1 MTLVLFGSSFPAFKL
16 ATERFGVGTVVGLRF
31 ALATATLIVIFR
43 GLPALE
49 PRMWRRLLAIGALGL
64 GGQAVTMIAGIDAG
78 SSTLGALVLGL
89 EPIGVA
95 VAAVLVAR
103 ERPTPATLL
112 GLGLGL
118 CGVAVVSG
126 LFTSGVSGGGRP
138 VAFLLVTVVL
148 FAAYTV
154 SVRREAGRVDAG
166 AVALVTSIGA
176 CIVTLPLI
184 ALDAAHG
191 QVVQGD
197 LDWSSVAVA
206 VYIGVGSGI
215 AYFLFA
221 AYTVSVRREAGRL
234 DAGAVAV
241 ATSIGAS
248 LLALPLIALDAV
260 RGEVVHGDVR
270 TSAVAAAIYI
280 GVGTGI
286 AYLLFAHVLSR
297 LPASRFAVAMY
308 AVPTLGVLASWVVL
322 GERPIARDVVGGAMI
337 LAAVWVAEHRRGGRD
352 VGAV

>member
-221 AYTVSVRREAGRL
+221 
-234 DAGAVAV
+234 
-241 ATSIGAS
+241 
-248 LLALPLIALDAV
+248 
-260 RGEVVHGDVR
+260 
-270 TSAVAAAIYI
+270 
-280 GVGTGI
+280 
-286 AYLLFAHVLSR
+286 HVLSR

-308 AVPTLGVLASWVVL
+308 AVPTLGVLASWAVL

-352 VGAV
+352 VGAA

>member
-1 MTLVLFGSSFPAFKL
+1 MPSSDISAGTGRNLRGTAELAVCLVLFGSSFPAFKL
-16 ATERFGVGTVVGLRF
+16 ATEGFGVGTVAGVRF
-31 ALATATLIVIFR
+31 AVATATLVLIGG

-49 PRMWRRLLAIGALGL
+49 RELWRRLLLIGAVGL
-64 GGQAVTMIAGIDAG
+64 GGQTVAMTAGIDAG

-103 ERPTPATLL
+103 ERPTPATLAGLAL
-112 GLGLGL
+112 GLA
-118 CGVAVVSG
+118 GVAVVSG
-126 LFTSGVSGGGRP
+126 LLTSGVSGAGRP
-138 VAFLLVTVVL
+138 VAFLLLTVV
-148 FAAYTV
+148 
-154 SVRREAGRVDAG
+154 
-166 AVALVTSIGA
+166 
-176 CIVTLPLI
+176 
-184 ALDAAHG
+184 
-191 QVVQGD
+191 
-197 LDWSSVAVA
+197 
-206 VYIGVGSGI
+206 
-215 AYFLFA
+215 LFA

-241 ATSIGAS
+241 VTSIGAS
-248 LLALPLIALDAV
+248 MLSLPLIGFDAA
-260 RGEVVHGDVR
+260 RGQVVQPDLR
-270 TSAVAAAIYI
+270 ASAVAALLYI

-308 AVPTLGVLASWVVL
+308 AVPTIGVLASWAVL

-352 VGAV
+352 VAAG

>member
-1 MTLVLFGSSFPAFKL
+1 MPSGEISARDARDLRATSELVVTLVLFGSSFPAFKL

-43 GLPALE
+43 GLPALD

-154 SVRREAGRVDAG
+154 SVRREAARIDAG

-184 ALDAAHG
+184 ALDVAHG
-191 QVVQGD
+191 RAVQGE
-197 LDWSSVAVA
+197 LDASSVAVV

-215 AYFLFA
+215 AYF
-221 AYTVSVRREAGRL
+221 
-234 DAGAVAV
+234 
-241 ATSIGAS
+241 
-248 LLALPLIALDAV
+248 
-260 RGEVVHGDVR
+260 
-270 TSAVAAAIYI
+270 
-280 GVGTGI
+280 
-286 AYLLFAHVLSR
+286 LFAHVLSR

-308 AVPTLGVLASWVVL
+308 AVPTIGVLASWAVL
-322 GERPIARDVVGGAMI
+322 GERPNARDVVGGAMI
-337 LAAVWVAEHRRGGRD
+337 LGAVWVAEHGRGGRD
-352 VGAV
+352 VAPA

>member
-103 ERPTPATLL
+103 ERPTPATLV

-221 AYTVSVRREAGRL
+221 
-234 DAGAVAV
+234 
-241 ATSIGAS
+241 
-248 LLALPLIALDAV
+248 
-260 RGEVVHGDVR
+260 
-270 TSAVAAAIYI
+270 
-280 GVGTGI
+280 
-286 AYLLFAHVLSR
+286 HVLSR

-308 AVPTLGVLASWVVL
+308 AVPTLGVLASWAVL

-352 VGAV
+352 VGAA

>member
-1 MTLVLFGSSFPAFKL
+1 VTLVLFGSSFPAFKL

-221 AYTVSVRREAGRL
+221 
-234 DAGAVAV
+234 
-241 ATSIGAS
+241 
-248 LLALPLIALDAV
+248 
-260 RGEVVHGDVR
+260 
-270 TSAVAAAIYI
+270 
-280 GVGTGI
+280 
-286 AYLLFAHVLSR
+286 HVLSR

-308 AVPTLGVLASWVVL
+308 AVPTLGVLASWAVL

-352 VGAV
+352 VGAA

>member
-1 MTLVLFGSSFPAFKL
+1 
-16 ATERFGVGTVVGLRF
+16 VVGLRF

-191 QVVQGD
+191 HVVQGD

-215 AYFLFA
+215 AYF
-221 AYTVSVRREAGRL
+221 
-234 DAGAVAV
+234 
-241 ATSIGAS
+241 
-248 LLALPLIALDAV
+248 
-260 RGEVVHGDVR
+260 
-270 TSAVAAAIYI
+270 
-280 GVGTGI
+280 
-286 AYLLFAHVLSR
+286 LFAHVLSR

-308 AVPTLGVLASWVVL
+308 AVPTLGVLASWAVL

-352 VGAV
+352 VGAA

>member
-1 MTLVLFGSSFPAFKL
+1 VTLVLFGSSFPAFKL

-43 GLPALE
+43 GLPALD

-221 AYTVSVRREAGRL
+221 
-234 DAGAVAV
+234 
-241 ATSIGAS
+241 
-248 LLALPLIALDAV
+248 
-260 RGEVVHGDVR
+260 
-270 TSAVAAAIYI
+270 
-280 GVGTGI
+280 
-286 AYLLFAHVLSR
+286 HVLSR

-308 AVPTLGVLASWVVL
+308 AVPTLGVLASWAVL

-352 VGAV
+352 VGAA

>member
-1 MTLVLFGSSFPAFKL
+1 VPSGEISARDARDLRATSELVVTLVLFGSSFPAFKL

-43 GLPALE
+43 GLPSLE
-49 PRMWRRLLAIGALGL
+49 PRMWRRLLLIGAVGL

-103 ERPTPATLL
+103 ERPTRSTLA

-118 CGVAVVSG
+118 AGVAVVSG
-126 LFTSGVSGGGRP
+126 LFTSGVSGEGRA
-138 VAFLLVTVVL
+138 VVFLLLTVVL

-154 SVRREAGRVDAG
+154 SVRREAARIDAG

-184 ALDAAHG
+184 ALDVAHG
-191 QVVQGD
+191 RAVQGE
-197 LDWSSVAVA
+197 LDASSVAVI

-215 AYFLFA
+215 AYF
-221 AYTVSVRREAGRL
+221 
-234 DAGAVAV
+234 
-241 ATSIGAS
+241 
-248 LLALPLIALDAV
+248 
-260 RGEVVHGDVR
+260 
-270 TSAVAAAIYI
+270 
-280 GVGTGI
+280 
-286 AYLLFAHVLSR
+286 LFAHVLSR

-308 AVPTLGVLASWVVL
+308 AVPTIGVLASWAVL
-322 GERPIARDVVGGAMI
+322 GERPNARDVVGGAMI
-337 LAAVWVAEHRRGGRD
+337 LGAVWVAEHGRGGRD
-352 VGAV
+352 VAPA

>member
-1 MTLVLFGSSFPAFKL
+1 VPSRELSAGNARDLRATTELVVTLVLFGSSFPAFKL

-103 ERPTPATLL
+103 ERPTPATLA

-118 CGVAVVSG
+118 AGVAVVSG

-197 LDWSSVAVA
+197 LHASSVAVA

-215 AYFLFA
+215 AYF
-221 AYTVSVRREAGRL
+221 
-234 DAGAVAV
+234 
-241 ATSIGAS
+241 
-248 LLALPLIALDAV
+248 
-260 RGEVVHGDVR
+260 
-270 TSAVAAAIYI
+270 
-280 GVGTGI
+280 
-286 AYLLFAHVLSR
+286 LFAHVLSR

-308 AVPTLGVLASWVVL
+308 AVPTLGVLFSWLVL
-322 GERPIARDVVGGAMI
+322 GERPIARDVVGGVMI

-352 VGAV
+352 VGAA

>member
-43 GLPALE
+43 GLPALD

-191 QVVQGD
+191 HVVQGD

-215 AYFLFA
+215 AYF
-221 AYTVSVRREAGRL
+221 
-234 DAGAVAV
+234 
-241 ATSIGAS
+241 
-248 LLALPLIALDAV
+248 
-260 RGEVVHGDVR
+260 
-270 TSAVAAAIYI
+270 
-280 GVGTGI
+280 
-286 AYLLFAHVLSR
+286 LFAHVLSR

-308 AVPTLGVLASWVVL
+308 AVPTLGVLASWAVL

-352 VGAV
+352 VGAA

>member
-64 GGQAVTMIAGIDAG
+64 GGQAITMIAGIDAG

-197 LDWSSVAVA
+197 LDASSVAVA

-215 AYFLFA
+215 AYF
-221 AYTVSVRREAGRL
+221 
-234 DAGAVAV
+234 
-241 ATSIGAS
+241 
-248 LLALPLIALDAV
+248 
-260 RGEVVHGDVR
+260 
-270 TSAVAAAIYI
+270 
-280 GVGTGI
+280 
-286 AYLLFAHVLSR
+286 LFAHVLSR

-308 AVPTLGVLASWVVL
+308 AVPTLGVLASWAVL

-352 VGAV
+352 VGAA

>member
-1 MTLVLFGSSFPAFKL
+1 VTLVLFGSSFPAFKL

-221 AYTVSVRREAGRL
+221 
-234 DAGAVAV
+234 
-241 ATSIGAS
+241 
-248 LLALPLIALDAV
+248 
-260 RGEVVHGDVR
+260 
-270 TSAVAAAIYI
+270 
-280 GVGTGI
+280 
-286 AYLLFAHVLSR
+286 HVLSR

>member
-221 AYTVSVRREAGRL
+221 
-234 DAGAVAV
+234 
-241 ATSIGAS
+241 
-248 LLALPLIALDAV
+248 
-260 RGEVVHGDVR
+260 
-270 TSAVAAAIYI
+270 
-280 GVGTGI
+280 
-286 AYLLFAHVLSR
+286 HVLSR

>member
-1 MTLVLFGSSFPAFKL
+1 VPSGEISARDARDLRATSELVVTLVLFGSSFPAFKL

-43 GLPALE
+43 GLPVLE
-49 PRMWRRLLAIGALGL
+49 PRMWRRLLLIGAVGL

-221 AYTVSVRREAGRL
+221 
-234 DAGAVAV
+234 
-241 ATSIGAS
+241 
-248 LLALPLIALDAV
+248 
-260 RGEVVHGDVR
+260 
-270 TSAVAAAIYI
+270 
-280 GVGTGI
+280 
-286 AYLLFAHVLSR
+286 HVLSR

-308 AVPTLGVLASWVVL
+308 AVPTLGVLASWAVL

-352 VGAV
+352 VGAA

>member
-1 MTLVLFGSSFPAFKL
+1 VTLVLFGSSFPAFKL

-221 AYTVSVRREAGRL
+221 KRK
-234 DAGAVAV
+234 
-241 ATSIGAS
+241 
-248 LLALPLIALDAV
+248 
-260 RGEVVHGDVR
+260 
-270 TSAVAAAIYI
+270 
-280 GVGTGI
+280 
-286 AYLLFAHVLSR
+286 
-297 LPASRFAVAMY
+297 
-308 AVPTLGVLASWVVL
+308 
-322 GERPIARDVVGGAMI
+322 
-337 LAAVWVAEHRRGGRD
+337 
-352 VGAV
+352 

>member
-1 MTLVLFGSSFPAFKL
+1 MPSGEISARDARDLRATSELVVTLVLFGSSFPAFKL

-43 GLPALE
+43 GLPVLE
-49 PRMWRRLLAIGALGL
+49 PRMWRRLLLIGAVGL

-95 VAAVLVAR
+95 VAAVLVAG
-103 ERPTPATLL
+103 ERPTPSTLA

-118 CGVAVVSG
+118 AGVAVVSG
-126 LFTSGVSGGGRP
+126 LFTSGVSGGGRA
-138 VAFLLVTVVL
+138 VAFLLLTVVL

-154 SVRREAGRVDAG
+154 SVRREAARIDAG

-184 ALDAAHG
+184 ALDVAHG
-191 QVVQGD
+191 RAVQGE
-197 LDWSSVAVA
+197 LDASSVAVV

-215 AYFLFA
+215 AYF
-221 AYTVSVRREAGRL
+221 
-234 DAGAVAV
+234 
-241 ATSIGAS
+241 
-248 LLALPLIALDAV
+248 
-260 RGEVVHGDVR
+260 
-270 TSAVAAAIYI
+270 
-280 GVGTGI
+280 
-286 AYLLFAHVLSR
+286 LFAHVLSR

-308 AVPTLGVLASWVVL
+308 AVPTIGVLASWAVL
-322 GERPIARDVVGGAMI
+322 GERPNARDVVGGAMI
-337 LAAVWVAEHRRGGRD
+337 LGAVWVAEHGRGGRD
-352 VGAV
+352 VAPA

>member
-1 MTLVLFGSSFPAFKL
+1 VTLVLFGSSFPAFKL

-103 ERPTPATLL
+103 ERPTPATLV

-191 QVVQGD
+191 HVVQGD

-215 AYFLFA
+215 AYF
-221 AYTVSVRREAGRL
+221 
-234 DAGAVAV
+234 
-241 ATSIGAS
+241 
-248 LLALPLIALDAV
+248 
-260 RGEVVHGDVR
+260 
-270 TSAVAAAIYI
+270 
-280 GVGTGI
+280 
-286 AYLLFAHVLSR
+286 LFAHVLSR

-308 AVPTLGVLASWVVL
+308 AVPTLGVLASWAVL

-352 VGAV
+352 VGAA

>member
-221 AYTVSVRREAGRL
+221 
-234 DAGAVAV
+234 
-241 ATSIGAS
+241 
-248 LLALPLIALDAV
+248 
-260 RGEVVHGDVR
+260 
-270 TSAVAAAIYI
+270 
-280 GVGTGI
+280 
-286 AYLLFAHVLSR
+286 HVLSR

-308 AVPTLGVLASWVVL
+308 AVPTLGVLASWAVL

-352 VGAV
+352 VGAT

>member
-1 MTLVLFGSSFPAFKL
+1 VTLVLFGSSFPAFKL

-221 AYTVSVRREAGRL
+221 
-234 DAGAVAV
+234 
-241 ATSIGAS
+241 
-248 LLALPLIALDAV
+248 
-260 RGEVVHGDVR
+260 
-270 TSAVAAAIYI
+270 
-280 GVGTGI
+280 
-286 AYLLFAHVLSR
+286 HVLSR

-322 GERPIARDVVGGAMI
+322 GERPIARDVVGGTMI

>member
-1 MTLVLFGSSFPAFKL
+1 VTLVLFGSSFPAFKL

-64 GGQAVTMIAGIDAG
+64 GGQAITMIAGIDAG

-197 LDWSSVAVA
+197 LDASSVAVA

-215 AYFLFA
+215 AYF
-221 AYTVSVRREAGRL
+221 
-234 DAGAVAV
+234 
-241 ATSIGAS
+241 
-248 LLALPLIALDAV
+248 
-260 RGEVVHGDVR
+260 
-270 TSAVAAAIYI
+270 
-280 GVGTGI
+280 
-286 AYLLFAHVLSR
+286 LFAHVLSR

-308 AVPTLGVLASWVVL
+308 AVPTLGVLASWAVL

-352 VGAV
+352 VGAA